1 MATQAR
7 SIASLTISFGLV
19 AIPVKLYSATQ
30 SSERISFNLLRAK
43 DGSRVK
49 QQYVAVADGQLVE
62 RAEMVKGYEFA
73 KDQYVMFSPEELKA
87 LEDTTTHAIDI
98 GQFVPLESVDPVYF
112 DGTYYLAPDKGGA
125 KPYTLLATALR
136 KTGQCAVGRW
146 VSRGKEHIVIIR
158 PMQDGLAMHQLHFK
172 EQVRELKDLGLEPA
186 PVSEPELK
194 LAQQLIDH
202 LAAKRF
208 DANEYHDEFKG
219 RVEAAIQKKVEGK
232 QISLAEAPA
241 ASTSG
246 NVIDLMEALRASIDA
261 RGAKTPS
268 LKERKAPKRATGTH
282 RAPARRLA
290 DEMQEFDSKD
300 LKRLFGIPASHV
312 RSLIRAGH
320 ISPSKKAGK
329 SGKLAYSFQDL
340 IVLRTLGSLRAA
352 KIPTKRINRTLRE
365 IRSSLPGE
373 LPLSGLSIV
382 AVGDR
387 IVVREGRSL
396 RESETG
402 QYTLA
407 LEVIDQ
413 DGALLDDRQAL
424 ERRGKGRAARS
435 AAAPAAGRR
444 GAFRARDGSRGTD
457 AEGAAPMRRASRLAA
472 HGGAGESGTAAAPEG
487 PSARG
492 GSVYRGIDT
501 AEALLSFNLAVL
513 LEDLDR
519 RRSDGGVPGRPRA
532 GPGACRR
539 PLQPRA
545 ALRAGGQREDALRH
559 LLAYRRS

>member
-49 QQYVAVADGQLVE
+49 QQYVAVADGKLVE

-136 KTGQCAVGRW
+136 KSGQCAVGRW
-146 VSRGKEHIVIIR
+146 ISRGKEHIVVIR

-172 EQVRELKDLGLEPA
+172 EQVRELKDLGIEPA

-219 RVEAAIQKKVEGK
+219 RVEAAIQKKVQGK
-232 QISLAEAPA
+232 QISLSEAPA
-241 ASTSG
+241 ASGGG

-261 RGAKTPS
+261 RGSKAAN
-268 LKERKAPKRATGTH
+268 LKERKEPKRAVSKVAA
-282 RAPARRLA
+282 RKSARR
-290 DEMQEFDSKD
+290 
-300 LKRLFGIPASHV
+300 
-312 RSLIRAGH
+312 
-320 ISPSKKAGK
+320 
-329 SGKLAYSFQDL
+329 
-340 IVLRTLGSLRAA
+340 
-352 KIPTKRINRTLRE
+352 
-365 IRSSLPGE
+365 
-373 LPLSGLSIV
+373 
-382 AVGDR
+382 
-387 IVVREGRSL
+387 
-396 RESETG
+396 
-402 QYTLA
+402 
-407 LEVIDQ
+407 
-413 DGALLDDRQAL
+413 
-424 ERRGKGRAARS
+424 
-435 AAAPAAGRR
+435 
-444 GAFRARDGSRGTD
+444 
-457 AEGAAPMRRASRLAA
+457 
-472 HGGAGESGTAAAPEG
+472 
-487 PSARG
+487 
-492 GSVYRGIDT
+492 
-501 AEALLSFNLAVL
+501 
-513 LEDLDR
+513 
-519 RRSDGGVPGRPRA
+519 
-532 GPGACRR
+532 
-539 PLQPRA
+539 
-545 ALRAGGQREDALRH
+545 
-559 LLAYRRS
+559 

>member
-49 QQYVAVADGQLVE
+49 QQYVAVADGKQVE
-62 RAEMVKGYEFA
+62 RSEMVKGYEFA

-146 VSRGKEHIVIIR
+146 VSRGKEHIVVIR

-172 EQVRELKDLGLEPA
+172 EQVRELKELGIEPA

-208 DANEYHDEFKG
+208 DPNEYQDEFKG

-241 ASTSG
+241 ASASG

-261 RGAKTPS
+261 RGSSNSAA
-268 LKERKAPKRATGTH
+268 LKERKAPKRAT
-282 RAPARRLA
+282 APTAARKTARR
-290 DEMQEFDSKD
+290 
-300 LKRLFGIPASHV
+300 
-312 RSLIRAGH
+312 
-320 ISPSKKAGK
+320 
-329 SGKLAYSFQDL
+329 
-340 IVLRTLGSLRAA
+340 
-352 KIPTKRINRTLRE
+352 
-365 IRSSLPGE
+365 
-373 LPLSGLSIV
+373 
-382 AVGDR
+382 
-387 IVVREGRSL
+387 
-396 RESETG
+396 
-402 QYTLA
+402 
-407 LEVIDQ
+407 
-413 DGALLDDRQAL
+413 
-424 ERRGKGRAARS
+424 
-435 AAAPAAGRR
+435 
-444 GAFRARDGSRGTD
+444 
-457 AEGAAPMRRASRLAA
+457 
-472 HGGAGESGTAAAPEG
+472 
-487 PSARG
+487 
-492 GSVYRGIDT
+492 
-501 AEALLSFNLAVL
+501 
-513 LEDLDR
+513 
-519 RRSDGGVPGRPRA
+519 
-532 GPGACRR
+532 
-539 PLQPRA
+539 
-545 ALRAGGQREDALRH
+545 
-559 LLAYRRS
+559 